1 MNEQQSLQLIHQM
14 IANARGQI
22 KDDGYFYLLWGW
34 LIVSASLIHYGLLDL
49 DQPLF
54 IGGIWIIALTIG
66 VIASYIVG
74 KRRAKQ
80 TQVRPYTLDLV
91 LYLWIGLGSC
101 FFLILGM
108 AFTATLTFEVAY
120 PLFMML
126 YGLGAFISGGVL
138 RFSPLIFGAIGAW
151 LLTIIAF
158 FVPFDIQLL
167 LLASSIV
174 SAYLVPGYLLRRR
187 S

>member
-1 MNEQQSLQLIHQM
+1 MWSCPNNWQEHLSLQKY
-14 IANARGQI
+14 R
-22 KDDGYFYLLWGW
+22 GYFYLLWGW

-108 AFTATLTFEVAY
+108 AFTATLTFEIAY

-138 RFSPLIFGAIGAW
+138 VPIGGW
-151 LLTIIAF
+151 ESDLQSTRCF
-158 FVPFDIQLL
+158 
-167 LLASSIV
+167 
-174 SAYLVPGYLLRRR
+174 
-187 S
+187 